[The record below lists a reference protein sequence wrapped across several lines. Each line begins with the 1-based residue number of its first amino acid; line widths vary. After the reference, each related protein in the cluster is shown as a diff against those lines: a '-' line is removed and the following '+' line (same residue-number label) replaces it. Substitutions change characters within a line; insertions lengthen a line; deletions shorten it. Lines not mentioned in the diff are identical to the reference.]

1 VCMPSGCSLATMKTH
16 TGAVDLREA
25 LWAVILARVA
35 VYWHGGDGGSE
46 LGVEAFSSSQKAMG
60 LDYL

>member
-1 VCMPSGCSLATMKTH
+1 MKTH